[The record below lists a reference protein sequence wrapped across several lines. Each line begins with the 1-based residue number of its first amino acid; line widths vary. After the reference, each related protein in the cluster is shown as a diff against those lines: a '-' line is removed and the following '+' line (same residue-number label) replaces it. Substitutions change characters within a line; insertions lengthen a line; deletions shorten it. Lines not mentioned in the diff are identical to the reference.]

1 MMATDS
7 CLFCRILR
15 GEIPAQI
22 VYETPHVVAFRDI
35 APQAPYH
42 VVIIPREH
50 VASLNDTR
58 DPETRRPARDRGG
71 GTGGARR
78 VRGGGVPHGDQHQ
91 CRRWPDGLPSSPA
104 FPGGPEDGVAS
115 GVDPA
120 ADPDLDLDSI

>member
-50 VASLNDTR
+50 VATLNDTR
-58 DPETRRPARDRGG
+58 DPGLVGRLAIAAAELAERDGFADAGYRCVINTNGDGG
-71 GTGGARR
+71 QTVSHLHLHVLAGRKMT
-78 VRGGGVPHGDQHQ
+78 
-91 CRRWPDGLPSSPA
+91 WP
-104 FPGGPEDGVAS
+104 PG
-115 GVDPA
+115 
-120 ADPDLDLDSI
+120 